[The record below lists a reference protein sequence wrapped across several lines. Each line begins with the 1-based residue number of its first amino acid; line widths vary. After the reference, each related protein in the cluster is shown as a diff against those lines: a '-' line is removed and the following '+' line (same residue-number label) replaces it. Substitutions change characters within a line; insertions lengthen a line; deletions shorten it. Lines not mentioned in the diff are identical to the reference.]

1 MKPAIETIDQRK
13 NRDSFATAG
22 DRRFPVTACN
32 YHSIALGGFNSARSA
47 KLSFRSIS
55 NNYFA
60 SEARHNFVAEA
71 SFFVAI
77 VLTAAVPLIHGAS
90 ALTHFVRIIGGI

>member
-13 NRDSFATAG
+13 SRDSFAQSG
-22 DRRFPVTACN
+22 DGRFPVTACN

-55 NNYFA
+55 NSYFA
-60 SEARHNFVAEA
+60 NEARHNFVAEA

-90 ALTHFVRIIGGI
+90 ALTHFVRSLGGI